1 MLGAILSTSVNN
13 PEISLAMSFLGRSS
27 SSRLALMPFFFFFF
41 LLMTSTSDSKLR
53 SRSPAYLSSA
63 QLQAVAIFIL
73 PAVLNLGARFVQQ
86 RLVYMRI
93 HLALGATR
101 PWDTEFSVTIHSK
114 KSEPQQASLLV
125 CAQRAMTLMPLW
137 TA

>member
-27 SSRLALMPFFFFFF
+27 SSRLALMPFFFF

-86 RLVYMRI
+86 KLVYMRI

>member
-1 MLGAILSTSVNN
+1 MVLFCLLLSIILRYPLPCPSWAAPPPAGWPSC
-13 PEISLAMSFLGRSS
+13 L
-27 SSRLALMPFFFFFF
+27 FFFFF
-41 LLMTSTSDSKLR
+41 LLISSTSDSKLR